1 MDETSGGIVAE
12 ESAGAD
18 SPPASTPETFEQA
31 LESAERTPNSQPGSD
46 ATPPEREPFIPRA
59 RFDEVNQRMQAAER
73 QYQDVQQRY
82 GRVLTQDPQ
91 ALERALWVYQQL
103 AADPVAGATQLL
115 QELHGH
121 PQFGPRVA
129 SEAARILASMRGQQ
143 PDDEEPQPNLRA
155 EDGSMVFSAD
165 QQRKWYAWQ
174 DRQREAALSQRLAPF
189 EQALQQQQYAAM
201 EQQAYSGAKEQL
213 EYMRN
218 NWHGFR
224 EHEADVKAVMEQSEL
239 SPQDAYLYVLHTK
252 ILPGSQAK
260 TQAQVM
266 ANLQAKAGAQTVN
279 PGGGGGG
286 KTPDFGGDFKKALE
300 HFGRSSR

>member
-1 MDETSGGIVAE
+1 MDETSGGIVADT
-12 ESAGAD
+12 SASAD

-31 LESAERTPNSQPGSD
+31 LESAEQTPNSPTGSD
-46 ATPPEREPFIPRA
+46 GTPPEREPFIPRA
-59 RFDEVNQRMQAAER
+59 RFDEINQRMQAAER

-82 GRVLTQDPQ
+82 GRVLGQDPQ
-91 ALERALWVYQQL
+91 AIERALWVYQQL

-121 PQFGPRVA
+121 PQYGPRVA
-129 SEAARILASMRGQQ
+129 SEAARLLASMRGQQ
-143 PDDEEPQPNLRA
+143 PVEEPQPDMQA
-155 EDGSMVFSAD
+155 EDGRAVYSAD

-174 DRQREAALSQRLAPF
+174 AQQQEAALSQRLAPY

-201 EQQAYSGAKEQL
+201 EQQAYSGAREQL
-213 EYMRN
+213 DYMRA
-218 NWHGFR
+218 NWHGFKD
-224 EHEADVKAVMEQSEL
+224 HEGDVRSVMEQSNL

-279 PGGGGGG
+279 PGGAGGG

-300 HFGRSSR
+300 HFGRSTR